1 MTTPSDP
8 PSPPQ
13 SRPTWPWVIA
23 GVVGFAFAFVVG
35 VTLSKD
41 TTPASATDPTTYA
54 AERAQA
60 IAESEAWYARW
71 GTPAPSPSPLP
82 AASDFIIDVKVLT
95 TACFGSAGCNVTYQI
110 DPTYIG
116 TSPLAEQTFTVIDE
130 VSGGEDGPQINNFTV
145 NGDSSPSFQR
155 QEFISTSSPGATLK
169 AKATSISE
177 N

>member
-13 SRPTWPWVIA
+13 SRRTWPWVIA
-23 GVVGFAFAFVVG
+23 GVVGLAFAFVLG

-54 AERAQA
+54 AQRAQA

-71 GTPAPSPSPLP
+71 GTPAPSPSLLP
-82 AASDFIIDVKVLT
+82 AVSDFIIDVKVLKK
-95 TACFGSAGCNVTYQI
+95 ACFGSAGCNIRYQI

-116 TSPLAEQTFTVIDE
+116 TSPLAKQAFTVIYE
-130 VSGGEDGPQINNFTV
+130 VLGGEDGPQINNFTV
-145 NGDSSPSFQR
+145 NGDSSISFQR
-155 QEFISTSSPGATLK
+155 QEFISTSSSGAALK
-169 AKATSISE
+169 AKATSIPE

>member
-13 SRPTWPWVIA
+13 SRRTWPWMIV

-60 IAESEAWYARW
+60 IAESEAWHARW

-82 AASDFIIDVKVLT
+82 AAFDFIIDVKVLT
-95 TACFGSAGCNVTYQI
+95 TACFGSAGCNITYQI
-110 DPTYIG
+110 DPAYIG

-145 NGDSSPSFQR
+145 NGDSSLSFQR